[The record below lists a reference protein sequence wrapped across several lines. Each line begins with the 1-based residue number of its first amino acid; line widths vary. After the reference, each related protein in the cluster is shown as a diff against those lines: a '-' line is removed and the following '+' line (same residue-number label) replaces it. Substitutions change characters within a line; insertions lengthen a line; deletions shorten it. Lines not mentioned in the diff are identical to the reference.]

1 MPIRCCRGEE
11 EKGLRKVN
19 RGLKW
24 ARRDR
29 PGEDELVGWL
39 VGGGIVGCETEGKLV
54 PREML
59 PYALTWNN

>member
-1 MPIRCCRGEE
+1 M
-11 EKGLRKVN
+11 N

-24 ARRDR
+24 AGRDR